1 MYHETRFSFDEKRE
15 VLWRTLV
22 RYYFQ
27 RQIASE
33 STVLELGCGYGH
45 FINNVQCRARF
56 AVDTWDGARNFLQK
70 DVRFLA
76 APAWKLEKIP
86 ARSVDY
92 IFASNLFEHLT
103 QDELSLTIASLK
115 KKVRPGARLVIL
127 QPNFRYAFREYFDD
141 FTHKTIYTD
150 VGLADYLRAQGLEVT
165 LVKPK
170 FLPLSIKSR
179 FPVSSLLIRAYL
191 LSPFK
196 YQGKQMLISATFPS

>member
-1 MYHETRFSFDEKRE
+1 M
-15 VLWRTLV
+15 
-22 RYYFQ
+22 
-27 RQIASE
+27 
-33 STVLELGCGYGH
+33 
-45 FINNVQCRARF
+45 
-56 AVDTWDGARNFLQK
+56 
-70 DVRFLA
+70 
-76 APAWKLEKIP
+76 
-86 ARSVDY
+86 
-92 IFASNLFEHLT
+92 
-103 QDELSLTIASLK
+103 
-115 KKVRPGARLVIL
+115 VIL